1 MKYRFDCLTSALR
14 SIVALGAIAFAGY
27 ARDAAGANTERLDLV
42 ALPIEQLLTLEV
54 YSASKFAQKL
64 SETPTA
70 VSIVTAADIR
80 EFGWRTLTDILR
92 SMRGLYVSNDRNYSY
107 LGARGFLRPG
117 DYNTRFLLLV
127 DGNRT
132 NDSVYD
138 QAAIG
143 SEFLLDVD
151 LIERVEYVPG
161 PGSSIYG
168 ANAFFGVINVITK
181 RGRDLSGPQVSAEA
195 GNYGSRKLR
204 ASYGTRGEH
213 GIEWLLS
220 ASSWREDG
228 TDLYFPELDSPGT
241 NNGIARH
248 LDHDRANSVFLKGRG
263 GPFNL
268 SVAHGERTKGI
279 PTASFSQ
286 IFNDSRSQTVDTQSM
301 VDAGYHAALTSD
313 AELTARVYWGRYD
326 YQGDYAYDNPP
337 LGLNHDGARARWW
350 GSEAKLMST
359 RLTGHKLVLGA
370 EYQHDYRRD
379 QYNFDVDPYLTRLD
393 DRRAGTRKG
402 VYIQDE
408 LSLRQDLLLNAG
420 VRYDHG
426 ITGGTFSPRLALIH
440 QATPETTL
448 RALYGRAFRIPNAYE
463 MYYQVQSSGGQ
474 KANPELRAEHI
485 RTYELGAEHRIS
497 SDLRVVASVFHNAVS
512 DLISQALD
520 PVDGLLMFR
529 NLSRATARGAEVGF
543 EKTWT
548 RGARLRSS
556 YSWQQT
562 KDSVT
567 GETLANSP
575 RHLAKLNLSAPLPQ
589 MPWRTGIEAQ
599 YVGRRNTLQ
608 GATGGYWLSNLTLS
622 SIRLAPGME
631 ASASIYNLFG
641 RRYADPGAE
650 EHLQD
655 AIRQD
660 GRSFRVRL
668 GYTF

>member
-1 MKYRFDCLTSALR
+1 MKYRFDGLTSVLR
-14 SIVALGAIAFAGY
+14 GMVALGVLALGSH
-27 ARDAAGANTERLDLV
+27 ARDAACAETERLDL
-42 ALPIEQLLTLEV
+42 AAMPIEQLLTLEV
-54 YSASKFAQKL
+54 SSASKFAQKL

-80 EFGWRTLTDILR
+80 EFGWRTLADILR
-92 SMRGLYVSNDRNYSY
+92 SLRGLYVSNDRNYSY

-143 SEFLLDVD
+143 TEFLIDVD
-151 LIERVEYVPG
+151 LIDRVEYVPG

-168 ANAFFGVINVITK
+168 TNAVFGVVNVITK

-195 GNYGSRKLR
+195 GSHGGRKLR
-204 ASYGTRGEH
+204 ASYGTQAESGV
-213 GIEWLLS
+213 EWLLS

-228 TDLYFPELDSPGT
+228 ADLYFPEFDSPAN
-241 NNGIARH
+241 NNGIARR
-248 LDHDRANSVFLKGRG
+248 LDHDRADSAFLKGSA

-268 SVAHGERTKGI
+268 SVAYSERTKGI

-286 IFNDSRSQTVDTQSM
+286 TFNDPRSQTIDTQSM
-301 VDAGYHAALTSD
+301 VDAGYRTALASD
-313 AELTARVYWGRYD
+313 TELTARLYWGRYD

-337 LGLNHDGARARWW
+337 LGLNHDGAVARWW
-350 GSEAKLMST
+350 GSEAKLVST
-359 RLTGHKLVLGA
+359 RLIGHKLVLGA
-370 EYQHDYRRD
+370 EYQRDYRRD
-379 QYNFDVDPYLTRLD
+379 QYNFDVDPYLARLD
-393 DRRAGTRKG
+393 DRRSGTRKG
-402 VYIQDE
+402 VYVQDE
-408 LSLRQDLLLNAG
+408 FSLRKNLLLNAG

-426 ITGGTFSPRLALIH
+426 ITGGAFSPRLALIH

-448 RALYGRAFRIPNAYE
+448 RALYGRAFRVPNAYE
-463 MYYQVQSSGGQ
+463 MYYQLASTGGQ

-485 RTYELGAEHRIS
+485 RTYELGAEHRFS
-497 SDLRVVASVFHNAVS
+497 SDIRLTASVFHNTVS
-512 DLISQALD
+512 DLISQVLD

-529 NLSRATARGAEVGF
+529 NLSKATARGAEVEF

-548 RGARLRSS
+548 RGARLRTS

-562 KDSVT
+562 KDSLT

-575 RHLAKLNLSAPLPQ
+575 RHLAKLNLSVPLPR
-589 MPWRTGIEAQ
+589 MSWRTGIEAQ

-608 GATGGYWLSNLTLS
+608 AATGGYWLSNLTVS
-622 SIRLAPGME
+622 SIRLAQGVE

-655 AIRQD
+655 AIAQD

-668 GYTF
+668 SYMF